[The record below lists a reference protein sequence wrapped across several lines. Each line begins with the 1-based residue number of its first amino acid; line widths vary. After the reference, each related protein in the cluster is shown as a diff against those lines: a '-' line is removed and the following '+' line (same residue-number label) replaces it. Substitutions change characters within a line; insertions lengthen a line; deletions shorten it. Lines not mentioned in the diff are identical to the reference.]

1 MRKQC
6 IPLCFLIESVCH
18 PLFVTLLELT
28 LFAALFSLLSVA
40 LNFFSYSAVGVSSC
54 LLPIRTFAFPVLQS
68 KIMEERIF
76 FRDPKVDNGVSN
88 TPTKEKERLDASR
101 GAGAGWV

>member
-1 MRKQC
+1 MPR
-6 IPLCFLIESVCH
+6 CFLLESVYH

-28 LFAALFSLLSVA
+28 LFAALFSLLSVV
-40 LNFFSYSAVGVSSC
+40 LNSFFVLGSAVGVSSC
-54 LLPIRTFAFPVLQS
+54 LLPIRPFAFPVLPS

-76 FRDPKVDNGVSN
+76 YRDPKVDNGVSN
-88 TPTKEKERLDASR
+88 TPTKEKERLDASL